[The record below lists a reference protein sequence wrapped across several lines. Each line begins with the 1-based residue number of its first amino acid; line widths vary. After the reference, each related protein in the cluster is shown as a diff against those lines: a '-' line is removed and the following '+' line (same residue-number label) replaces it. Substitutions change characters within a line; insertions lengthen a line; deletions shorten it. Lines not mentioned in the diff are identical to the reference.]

1 MLNQAEECD
10 KFLWDAVT
18 LCYFR
23 ALDTVNKNKIFKLF
37 TTNNNCVFQTQSER
51 FKFLEMFK
59 LPYFYVYF
67 IDEINFVNSI
77 FHYIKCKLL
86 NCKVA
91 EQAYEVLPPL
101 DVD

>member
-37 TTNNNCVFQTQSER
+37 TTNNNFMSSILKSEIQIP
-51 FKFLEMFK
+51 EN
-59 LPYFYVYF
+59 V
-67 IDEINFVNSI
+67 
-77 FHYIKCKLL
+77 
-86 NCKVA
+86 
-91 EQAYEVLPPL
+91 
-101 DVD
+101 